1 VERKCAP
8 TTIENATASFMR
20 DIAARNWQDPTQRK
34 FRTLLT
40 DRLHS
45 YATHKGYRYVEQLTL
60 DATTEF
66 RATWKDAPLTAQKN
80 LERLRMF
87 FRFCIDREWI
97 ANNPAAKLKV
107 KVQVKEKDPFSP
119 EEWWRIKDAVSLY
132 QDGHG
137 RLGQLN
143 SQELL
148 AFVQVL
154 RHSGLRISDAVKL
167 ERSQLVPSSD
177 GDGFGL
183 SVFQQKVQ
191 RSVYIP
197 LPDGR
202 HGTDDVVSALRAL
215 PAKSEK
221 YFF

>member
-1 VERKCAP
+1 
-8 TTIENATASFMR
+8 MR

-87 FRFCIDREWI
+87 FRFCIDREWT

-107 KVQVKEKDPFSP
+107 KVQVKEKDPFSL
-119 EEWWRIKDAVSLY
+119 RRMVAHQRCCVALS
-132 QDGHG
+132 G
-137 RLGQLN
+137 RPRPFWAAKLPGAAGVYPGAS
-143 SQELL
+143 SQRL
-148 AFVQVL
+148 A
-154 RHSGLRISDAVKL
+154 D
-167 ERSQLVPSSD
+167 
-177 GDGFGL
+177 
-183 SVFQQKVQ
+183 Q
-191 RSVYIP
+191 RR
-197 LPDGR
+197 GE
-202 HGTDDVVSALRAL
+202 A
-215 PAKSEK
+215 
-221 YFF
+221 